1 MNTGK
6 HLVDTTHPKHSIL
19 SKKSKSGCRKRNV
32 SSCRFFVYILAFTT
46 LFLGNFRTNA
56 TLFSANL
63 QAFTTLFLGNFRIN
77 TTLFLGNFRTN
88 TTLFLGNF
96 HTNTTLFL
104 GNLLI
109 N

>member
-1 MNTGK
+1 MGILPIPRT
-6 HLVDTTHPKHSIL
+6 LSIAFKC
-19 SKKSKSGCRKRNV
+19 KKSKSGCRKRNV

-46 LFLGNFRTNA
+46 LF
-56 TLFSANL
+56 SANL
-63 QAFTTLFLGNFRIN
+63 QAFTTLFLGNFH
-77 TTLFLGNFRTN
+77 TN

-109 N
+109 K